1 MIIRSSNGSGKTLC
15 YLIPILN
22 SIRPGV
28 QVVKDKIIGTKTQKN
43 EIFMPQG
50 VILVQTAML
59 MQQIEEELIKIQKQV
74 ETSGKKPEKL
84 NFTIGRMDKEVHR
97 YGDIILAI
105 PKSFANRYNNKSLR
119 LDNCKFIAIDE
130 VDEIYEQGSDE
141 LKTILKIAE
150 ESPNL
155 NLVVCSATMKNE
167 FKEFFHNNSKNV
179 VEMNLNDILKEEIG
193 HTITLEGVSNYIKV
207 IDGDNAKYNYILNDV
222 FKELYSGT
230 TKIKPKVFIFFNSV
244 DEIEAFRKLF
254 E

>member
-1 MIIRSSNGSGKTLC
+1 
-15 YLIPILN
+15 
-22 SIRPGV
+22 
-28 QVVKDKIIGTKTQKN
+28 
-43 EIFMPQG
+43 
-50 VILVQTAML
+50 
-59 MQQIEEELIKIQKQV
+59 
-74 ETSGKKPEKL
+74 
-84 NFTIGRMDKEVHR
+84 MDKEMHK
-97 YGDIILAI
+97 YGDIILAM

-179 VEMNLNDILKEEIG
+179 VEMNLNEILKEEIG

-207 IDGDNAKYNYILNDV
+207 MDGDNAKYNYILNDV
-222 FKELYSGT
+222 FKELYRGS
-230 TKIKPKVFIFFNSV
+230 TKIKPQVLIFFNSV
-244 DEIEAFRKLF
+244 DEIEAFKRLF